1 MCHTL
6 PRIGYKMPYNSN
18 INKGF
23 QMTVTELN
31 PPKNESLEEFIKRDQ
46 IKQQLREN
54 VKVWTEQYCDAIT
67 QNYKEY
73 HVRSL
78 NSNVERY
85 KDGRPELSDY
95 AKQQLAELEDGTA
108 NLMKFRIQEGRKYYK
123 VIQQNYDT
131 FQDRNYYRDGSVHS
145 FVDKNTG
152 EVYMAA
158 SWSSPAKHVRF
169 DMRVI
174 RDRTLMHTPSFVNWT
189 SGYLYLR

>member
-1 MCHTL
+1 
-6 PRIGYKMPYNSN
+6 
-18 INKGF
+18 
-23 QMTVTELN
+23 MTVTELN
-31 PPKNESLEEFIKRDQ
+31 PPKNESLEDFIKRDQ
-46 IKQQLREN
+46 IKQKLREN

-73 HVRSL
+73 HVRQL
-78 NSNVERY
+78 NGNLSGNY
-85 KDGRPELSDY
+85 PEY
-95 AKQQLAELEDGTA
+95 AQKQLDELENGTA
-108 NLMKFRIQEGRKYYK
+108 KLMKFRIQEGRRYYK
-123 VIQQNYDT
+123 IIQQNYDT
-131 FQDRNYYRDGSVHS
+131 FQDRNEYRDGSVHS

-189 SGYLYLR
+189 SGYLYMR

>member
-1 MCHTL
+1 
-6 PRIGYKMPYNSN
+6 
-18 INKGF
+18 
-23 QMTVTELN
+23 MTVTELN
-31 PPKNESLEEFIKRDQ
+31 LPKNESLEDFIKRNE
-46 IKQQLREN
+46 IRQQLKEN

-73 HVRSL
+73 HIRTL
-78 NSNVERY
+78 NGNLSGNY
-85 KDGRPELSDY
+85 PEY
-95 AKQQLAELEDGTA
+95 AQKQLDELKNGTA
-108 NLMKFRIQEGRKYYK
+108 KLMKFRIQEGRKYYK
-123 VIQQNYDT
+123 IIQQNYDT
-131 FQDRNYYRDGSVHS
+131 FQDRNEYRDGSVHS

-189 SGYLYLR
+189 SGYLYMR

>member
-1 MCHTL
+1 
-6 PRIGYKMPYNSN
+6 
-18 INKGF
+18 
-23 QMTVTELN
+23 MTVKELN
-31 PPKNESLEEFIKRDQ
+31 LPKNESLEEFIKRDQ

-73 HVRSL
+73 HIRSL
-78 NSNVERY
+78 QRNLSGNY
-85 KDGRPELSDY
+85 PEY
-95 AKQQLAELEDGTA
+95 AQQQLDELENGTA
-108 NLMKFRIQEGRKYYK
+108 KLMKFRIQEGRRYYK
-123 VIQQNYDT
+123 IIQQNFETYNDL
-131 FQDRNYYRDGSVHS
+131 NEYRDGSVHS

-174 RDRTLMHTPSFVNWT
+174 RDRTLMHTPSFVTWST
-189 SGYLYLR
+189 GYLYMR

>member
-1 MCHTL
+1 
-6 PRIGYKMPYNSN
+6 
-18 INKGF
+18 
-23 QMTVTELN
+23 MTVSSLN
-31 PPKNESLEEFIKRDQ
+31 FPSETPLNESLEDFIKRDQ

-73 HVRSL
+73 HVRQL
-78 NSNVERY
+78 NGNLSGNY
-85 KDGRPELSDY
+85 PEY
-95 AKQQLAELEDGTA
+95 AQKQLDELKNGTA
-108 NLMKFRIQEGRKYYK
+108 NLMKFRIQEGRRYYK
-123 VIQQNYDT
+123 IIQQEYDT
-131 FQDRNYYRDGSVHS
+131 FQDRNEYRDGSVHS

-174 RDRTLMHTPSFVNWT
+174 RDRTLMHTPSFVTWT
-189 SGYLYLR
+189 SGYLFMR

>member
-1 MCHTL
+1 
-6 PRIGYKMPYNSN
+6 
-18 INKGF
+18 
-23 QMTVTELN
+23 MTVSSLNFSTEAPL
-31 PPKNESLEEFIKRDQ
+31 NESLEDFIKRDQ

-174 RDRTLMHTPSFVNWT
+174 RDRTLMHTPSFVTWT
-189 SGYLYLR
+189 SGYLYMR

>member
-1 MCHTL
+1 
-6 PRIGYKMPYNSN
+6 
-18 INKGF
+18 
-23 QMTVTELN
+23 MTVSSLN
-31 PPKNESLEEFIKRDQ
+31 FPSETPLNESLEDFIKRDQ

-73 HVRSL
+73 HIRTL
-78 NSNVERY
+78 NGNLSGNY
-85 KDGRPELSDY
+85 PEY
-95 AKQQLAELEDGTA
+95 AQKQLDELENGTA
-108 NLMKFRIQEGRKYYK
+108 KLMKFRIQEGRRYYK
-123 VIQQNYDT
+123 IIQQNYDT
-131 FQDRNYYRDGSVHS
+131 FQDRNEYRDGSVHS

-174 RDRTLMHTPSFVNWT
+174 RDRTLMHTPSFVTWT
-189 SGYLYLR
+189 SGYLYMR